1 LKEKF
6 GDVLMAK
13 GGIVTLT
20 DDLTQDL
27 MELKQKLQLLEDK
40 EAIRDV
46 ISRYAF
52 AADLGRY
59 DDFVGNF
66 SDEGV
71 WRVTGFDVRGNE
83 LRGEFAGRDQLM
95 ATISSPGHAAMV
107 NNEQHLLV
115 NFLIDVKGDTASAI
129 GHLVQTLRWRG
140 GFGIGTCRMVKVAL
154 GREDGEWR
162 IVEIEFCEIGAD
174 KCQQVIGDS
183 GLLSSRQSVA
193 P

>member
-1 LKEKF
+1 
-6 GDVLMAK
+6 
-13 GGIVTLT
+13 VTLT

-27 MELKQKLQLLEDK
+27 TALKQKVQLLEDK

-52 AADLGRY
+52 TADLGRY
-59 DDFVGNF
+59 EDFVGNF
-66 SDEGV
+66 TENGV

-83 LRGEFAGRDQLM
+83 LTGEFAGRDQLM

-115 NFLIDVKGDTASAI
+115 NFLIDVNADSASAI

-140 GFGIGTCRMVKVAL
+140 GFGLGTCRMVKVAL
-154 GREDGEWR
+154 DREDGEWR
-162 IVEIEFCEIGAD
+162 IVDIEFCEIGAD
-174 KCQQVIGDS
+174 KCQRVIADFE
-183 GLLSSRQSVA
+183 LLSSRQSVA